1 MHFVG
6 QAEMRMPGV
15 SVLRAWVVAST
26 AALSLGQSSLMAMA
40 EPTVGVITVRLED
53 VSAKHEFVGRVEAVN
68 SVDIRSR
75 ISGFIEKQLFSDGQS
90 VQSGQQ
96 LFLMDARALEISLA
110 DARAGLASAQATLD
124 DAERRLARN
133 QSLSGQSVA
142 RATLEESQAAR
153 ETAAAA
159 LLSAQARVSQAE
171 LDLSYATITS
181 PIEGRVGAA
190 NLSIGNFVGDS
201 STVLARVVAID
212 PVRVVFSVSDRTILD
227 LRAAAAELS
236 KDELAKR
243 YRPSLRLSNG
253 QTYMEQGTIEFFGN
267 EIDEQTGTLAVRALF
282 PNPQSLLTPGQFVTV
297 VIGQAEPELRPV
309 APLGAVQQ
317 DRTGKFVFLVNEK
330 NEVALRRIE
339 VSRQTDGNWV
349 VDSGLKDGEKLIVE
363 GLQNVAEGV
372 AVKAVPASADAASTS
387 QSGASK

>member
-1 MHFVG
+1 
-6 QAEMRMPGV
+6 MPGV
-15 SVLRAWVVAST
+15 SVLRAWVVAS
-26 AALSLGQSSLMAMA
+26 AAAFSLGQSSLMAMA
-40 EPTVGVITVRLED
+40 EPTVGVMTVRLED

-68 SVDIRSR
+68 SVDVRSR

-96 LFLMDARALEISLA
+96 LFQMDARALEISLA

-171 LDLSYATITS
+171 LDLSYATVTS

-227 LRAAAAELS
+227 LRAAAAEVS

-253 QTYMEQGTIEFFGN
+253 QTYMNQGTIEFFGN

-372 AVKAVPASADAASTS
+372 AVKAVPASDDAAPTS
-387 QSGASK
+387 QAGASK

>member
-1 MHFVG
+1 
-6 QAEMRMPGV
+6 MPGV